1 MTSVFLT
8 KTFSATTQTHGRAQ
22 NIGKKNTSTHK
33 RTHDRF
39 PTKMKLTENE
49 MVIEA
54 YSIISKQI
62 SADVLWNSHS
72 AMAANLW

>member
-1 MTSVFLT
+1 
-8 KTFSATTQTHGRAQ
+8 
-22 NIGKKNTSTHK
+22 
-33 RTHDRF
+33 
-39 PTKMKLTENE
+39 MKLTENE